1 MVIGADSGMA
11 NRINNHILAI
21 GCTKDIK
28 ALNQLL
34 ENIEKTIEVLSQGIF
49 RICNPGKV
57 FHPEDE
63 EFDIIPFE
71 GRKHWAWDIAF
82 GKDAVL
88 KVPAR
93 SRVSWG
99 FEFLVGADPN
109 KMEIESN
116 EECLL
121 FCYQHWIQ
129 IRNSIIFQKCFPM
142 LILKSTLME
151 NFNLGVLTLPMALRM
166 VLNIENGMILYLV
179 RIIDTV

>member
-121 FCYQHWIQ
+121 FCYQSLDTDPEFNHL
-129 IRNSIIFQKCFPM
+129 SKMFPDV
-142 LILKSTLME
+142 
-151 NFNLGVLTLPMALRM
+151 NFKIYVDGELQSGGTYITYGFKDGVEYRKWDDPVFSA
-166 VLNIENGMILYLV
+166 NN
-179 RIIDTV
+179 